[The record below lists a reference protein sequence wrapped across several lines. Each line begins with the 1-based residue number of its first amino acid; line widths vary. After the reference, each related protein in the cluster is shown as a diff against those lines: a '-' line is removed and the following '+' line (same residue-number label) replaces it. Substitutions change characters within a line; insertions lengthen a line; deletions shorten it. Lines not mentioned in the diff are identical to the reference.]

1 MSQMVWVEHLIV
13 WVTDLTFN
21 VTKSWPTCAATY
33 CDFRWIQKIY
43 CRLVSKISANI
54 VQSCSD
60 LNSQKHVIISR
71 CLEFEDKNLHWFP
84 CPALFII
91 LGDSSVWH
99 PPNRARWLRMD
110 WCFVWGGTVTL
121 DQGLISGSFL
131 VATGS
136 GTGWRGG
143 GRRGGGPRG
152 GPGGGAEGGQ
162 RGGHFRS
169 DQASRELPSCAL
181 HGGPELA

>member
-1 MSQMVWVEHLIV
+1 MWQKVGPHALLHIV
-13 WVTDLTFN
+13 TLGGSKRFIVAWFLRFL
-21 VTKSWPTCAATY
+21 PTLCKAA
-33 CDFRWIQKIY
+33 Q
-43 CRLVSKISANI
+43 ISI
-54 VQSCSD
+54 
-60 LNSQKHVIISR
+60 L
-71 CLEFEDKNLHWFP
+71 KNMLQLQHWLP

-99 PPNRARWLRMD
+99 LPIGPEWLRMD

-121 DQGLISGSFL
+121 DQGMISGSFL

>member
-99 PPNRARWLRMD
+99 PPNRAR
-110 WCFVWGGTVTL
+110 VASN
-121 DQGLISGSFL
+121 GLMFCL
-131 VATGS
+131 
-136 GTGWRGG
+136 
-143 GRRGGGPRG
+143 GRH
-152 GPGGGAEGGQ
+152 
-162 RGGHFRS
+162 GHFRS
-169 DQASRELPSCAL
+169 GPDQRELPSCNGVRNWL
-181 HGGPELA
+181 TRWWTKRRGT